1 MATQFDARI
10 LKLRSPEQ
18 DELQNEPERC
28 SADPSMLNSIS
39 RSIGQ
44 QVRISRKETG
54 FVALY
59 TVKQA
64 NPALD
69 GSGSDAVSIVRT
81 GQSGRLRL
89 GTTADMEA
97 TVHSVLL
104 DAAPK
109 PNEPIGVRLFDSID
123 DEQSQFYF
131 IAIAPHGGAI
141 EEHTDEEANAAVQ
154 ALRAAHFPAS
164 AWLCKGFGNA
174 DKGAFDRW
182 HITSTDLQP
191 ACFPR
196 LQSLMTRRF
205 CHGVAFHGFDRKA
218 NEADIYIGGG
228 ASQPLKSEIASA
240 LTRLNTTLNIRIS
253 TSQDP
258 PKFQGFSPD
267 NLINRIAA
275 QGVHIEQSSDARA
288 IADRIAKAVASVYA
302 SQRKRL
308 LCFLSHLFR

>member
-1 MATQFDARI
+1 MATEFDARI
-10 LKLRSPEQ
+10 LKLRLPEQ

-28 SADPSMLNSIS
+28 SADPAMLNSIG
-39 RSIGQ
+39 RLIGQ
-44 QVRISRKETG
+44 QVRISRKESG

-64 NPALD
+64 NPTLD
-69 GSGSDAVSIVRT
+69 GSGADALSIVRT

-89 GTTADMEA
+89 GTTADIEA
-97 TVHSVLL
+97 TVHSVVL

-109 PNEPIGVRLFDSID
+109 PNEPIGVRLFDAID
-123 DEQSQFYF
+123 DDGSQFYF

-141 EEHTDEEANAAVQ
+141 EQHTDEEATAMVQ
-154 ALRAAHFPAS
+154 ALRAARCPAS
-164 AWLCKGFGNA
+164 AWLCKGFGND

-191 ACFPR
+191 ACFPK
-196 LQSLMTRRF
+196 LQSLMNRRF
-205 CHGVAFHGFDRKA
+205 CHGVAFHGFDRKP
-218 NEADIYIGGG
+218 NEADIYIGGA
-228 ASQPLKSEIASA
+228 ASQPLKSEIAGA
-240 LTRLNTTLNIRIS
+240 LTRLNTTLKIRIT

-275 QGVHIEQSSDARA
+275 QGVHIEQSSEARA
-288 IADRIAKAVASVYA
+288 MGDRIAKAIAAVYA
-302 SQRKRL
+302 SRLKRL
-308 LCFLSHLFR
+308 RCFLTRLF